1 MARAPGLGPG
11 YREFESHH
19 SDIFFCPATNY
30 KKLSENQKNFS
41 KKLKQNEHFLCYLGM
56 KWLKIVL
63 LTVLLISCRN
73 AEKAQDHQAFI
84 AAKDLYLQGDSQ
96 GALEKLEALEK
107 HKPSYFPSFIL
118 DGRISLFTGQYERA
132 EEKLTHVL
140 KINPLEFDAI
150 RWMANLYLLT
160 KRYEE
165 TEKLVTIALEKYP
178 EEPRLLLL
186 LAASY
191 KGQGK
196 VKEAVVTYHRAYL
209 FEVELAYAH
218 YEMAQLYSQFGL
230 EKEHKEQME
239 RASALF
245 ERRLHE

>member
-1 MARAPGLGPG
+1 M
-11 YREFESHH
+11 
-19 SDIFFCPATNY
+19 
-30 KKLSENQKNFS
+30 
-41 KKLKQNEHFLCYLGM
+41 KQNELFLCYLGM
-56 KWLKIVL
+56 RWIKIVL

-73 AEKAQDHQAFI
+73 AENVQNYQSFNV
-84 AAKDLYLQGDSQ
+84 AKDLYLQGDSQ
-96 GALEKLEALEK
+96 GALEKLEALERQN
-107 HKPSYFPSFIL
+107 PSFFPPFIL

-140 KINPLEFDAI
+140 KLNPLEFDAI

-165 TEKLVTIALEKYP
+165 AENLVTIALEKYP

-230 EKEHKEQME
+230 
-239 RASALF
+239 
-245 ERRLHE
+245 

>member
-1 MARAPGLGPG
+1 M
-11 YREFESHH
+11 
-19 SDIFFCPATNY
+19 
-30 KKLSENQKNFS
+30 
-41 KKLKQNEHFLCYLGM
+41 KQNEHFLCYLGM

-63 LTVLLISCRN
+63 LTVILISCRN

-107 HKPSYFPSFIL
+107 HRPSYFPSFIL

-239 RASALF
+239 RASALS